1 MSLQTE
7 APKTTAHL
15 RLGVCAH
22 DSESMVV
29 LHQRSHIYGKSNL
42 GHAVLM
48 LHKFLNPL
56 SLVGRKLRQRIATSN
71 VMSRRLVGRRHVQFP
86 STAAA
91 ANAASANAASAFT
104 NMFRQSPRNPR
115 RHSRDRYNQY
125 QCTVKTK
132 QSLDSHLSS
141 SRSKRRTKKRLF

>member
-48 LHKFLNPL
+48 LHKLLNSL

-71 VMSRRLVGRRHVQFP
+71 VMSRRLVGRRHVQFA
-86 STAAA
+86 SAAVA
-91 ANAASANAASAFT
+91 ANANASAFT

-115 RHSRDRYNQY
+115 RHSRGRYNQY
-125 QCTVKTK
+125 QCTVGTK

-141 SRSKRRTKKRLF
+141 LRSKRTRKRLS

>member
-48 LHKFLNPL
+48 LHKLLNSL
-56 SLVGRKLRQRIATSN
+56 SLVGRKLRQRIAASN
-71 VMSRRLVGRRHVQFP
+71 VMSRRLVGRRHVQFA
-86 STAAA
+86 SASAA
-91 ANAASANAASAFT
+91 ANASAFT